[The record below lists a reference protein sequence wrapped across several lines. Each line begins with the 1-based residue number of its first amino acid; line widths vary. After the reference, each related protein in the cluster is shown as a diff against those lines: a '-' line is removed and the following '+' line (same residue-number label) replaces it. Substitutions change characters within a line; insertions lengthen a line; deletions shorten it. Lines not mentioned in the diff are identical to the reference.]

1 MTTADVHIAAE
12 RVRQAMLETLR
23 EISPKA
29 PSSEKV
35 IESATPQRP
44 SVSETPQQGTA
55 ASTSPSEND
64 PASTPLESV
73 ACPIAPSIE
82 AVPSSVGA
90 ALTSTDSS
98 SSLASS
104 SVSVRRSKE
113 DGAETEEDEGMVLVG
128 RPRND

>member
-29 PSSEKV
+29 PSAEKV
-35 IESATPQRP
+35 ESATPQRP
-44 SVSETPQQGTA
+44 SVSENPQQRTA